1 MSGRIGRPYSPAL
14 AGSHDD
20 PQDPASRVLIVDDR
34 PIFRAGVQGM
44 LRDFPQVDIVGEA
57 VTGRQAVDRSRTLKP
72 DVILMDLNMPDMGGI
87 AATRAIK
94 EEDPERVI
102 LALTVSEAEED
113 IVEMVA
119 AGASGYVLKDIDPAS
134 LARTI
139 EEAHAGR
146 FQLDDALT
154 RRVIMRLGTALRRP
168 HRRPAEP
175 LTERETEIVQ
185 MVCEGKGNRAIATR
199 LRLSEGTIKSHL
211 RNIYRKLKVQTR
223 AEAAAQAATL
233 DL

>member
-1 MSGRIGRPYSPAL
+1 VNRV
-14 AGSHDD
+14 
-20 PQDPASRVLIVDDR
+20 RVLIADDR

-44 LRDFPQVDIVGEA
+44 LRDFEEIEIVGEA
-57 VTGRQAVDRSRTLKP
+57 MTGRQAVERSRRLRP
-72 DVILMDLNMPDMGGI
+72 DVILMDLNMPEMGGI

-119 AGASGYVLKDIDPAS
+119 AGASGYVLKDVDPAS
-134 LARTI
+134 LARCI
-139 EEAHAGR
+139 QDAHSGR

-154 RRVIMRLGTALRRP
+154 RKVIMRLGASLRRP
-168 HRRPAEP
+168 RHRPSEP
-175 LTERETEIVQ
+175 LTDRESEILQ
-185 MVCEGKGNRAIATR
+185 MVVEGKANKVIAGR
-199 LRLSEGTIKSHL
+199 LGLSEGTIKSHL

-223 AEAAAQAATL
+223 AEAAAQAVQL
-233 DL
+233 DV